1 MRLIGKAIQCEV
13 EGPTFHCDILGSGRV
28 LLMSPIVA
36 RNDLQALPGSQ
47 WLYNSY
53 RFIIFIK
60 NYFALF
66 DST

>member
-13 EGPTFHCDILGSGRV
+13 EGPTFHCDILGSGCV
-28 LLMSPIVA
+28 LLSPIVA
-36 RNDLQALPGSQ
+36 RSDLQALLGSQ
-47 WLYNSY
+47 WLYNLY